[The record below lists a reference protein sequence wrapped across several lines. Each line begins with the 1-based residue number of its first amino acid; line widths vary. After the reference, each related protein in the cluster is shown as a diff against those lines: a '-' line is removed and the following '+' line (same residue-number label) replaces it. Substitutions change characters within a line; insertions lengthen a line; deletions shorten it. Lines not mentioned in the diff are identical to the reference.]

1 MSQARLAVRLPNHLG
16 DACMA
21 LPALELLAARCNPLT
36 LVGKP
41 WAAALFEGHGWPVV
55 ALHGDNGTQRT
66 QLREAFVAGTP
77 MLLLTNSFST
87 AMDARLAKLKPIGFA
102 TDGRGLLLHRA
113 IPVAPYAELH
123 MVAYYRALAATL
135 TGATERLPLR
145 INLRVSEAARA
156 RALALLAAA
165 GVAAPFVV
173 LCPVAIGLHHGKV
186 KAWDGFGRLATDLQ
200 ASGQR
205 VVAMPGPGET
215 DAVRAA
221 VPTATVLPESDV
233 GTFAAVLA
241 QAALAVAN
249 DSGAG
254 HVAAAV
260 NVPLLSIFGVTDPAR
275 TQPWGPHVVRVGG
288 ANGWPDYAS
297 VRGAAFG
304 TLGIA

>member
-1 MSQARLAVRLPNHLG
+1 VRLPNHLG

-21 LPALELLAARCNPLT
+21 LPALELLAARCNPIT

-41 WAAALFEGHGWPVV
+41 WAGALFEGHGWPVV
-55 ALHGDNGTQRT
+55 ELRGDNGAQRV
-66 QLREAFVAGTP
+66 QLRDAFTAGTP
-77 MLLLTNSFST
+77 ILLLTNSFST
-87 AMDARLAKLKPIGFA
+87 AMDARLARLKPIGFA
-102 TDGRGLLLHRA
+102 TDGRGLMLHRA
-113 IPVAPYAELH
+113 VPVAPYAELH

-135 TGATERLPLR
+135 TGANERLPVRITLR
-145 INLRVSEAARA
+145 ISEAARA
-156 RALALLAAA
+156 RALTLLAAA

-186 KAWDGFGRLATDLQ
+186 KAWDGFGRLAAELQ
-200 ASGQR
+200 ARSQC

-215 DAVRAA
+215 DAVKAA
-221 VPTATVLPESDV
+221 VPSVTILPESDV

-241 QAALAVAN
+241 QSALVVAN

-260 NVPLLSIFGVTDPAR
+260 NVPLISIFGVTDPTR
-275 TQPWGPHVVRVGG
+275 TQPWGPNVVRVGG
-288 ANGWPDYAS
+288 AEGWPDYAA

>member
-1 MSQARLAVRLPNHLG
+1 MNQARLAVRLPNHLG

-55 ALHGDNGTQRT
+55 ALRGDNTEQRT

-87 AMDARLAKLKPIGFA
+87 AMDARLARLKPIGFA
-102 TDGRGLLLHRA
+102 TDGRGLMLHRA

-135 TGATERLPLR
+135 TGATERLPVR

-156 RALALLAAA
+156 RALDLLAAA
-165 GVAAPFVV
+165 GVATPFVV
-173 LCPVAIGLHHGKV
+173 LCPVAIGLHYGKV
-186 KAWDGFGRLATDLQ
+186 KSWDGFGRLATELQ

-205 VVAMPGPGET
+205 VVAMPGSGR
-215 DAVRAA
+215 DGCRACRRA
-221 VPTATVLPESDV
+221 GRRRSCPRATSARSPPCSRRRRWWSPTTAAPAT
-233 GTFAAVLA
+233 
-241 QAALAVAN
+241 
-249 DSGAG
+249 
-254 HVAAAV
+254 
-260 NVPLLSIFGVTDPAR
+260 
-275 TQPWGPHVVRVGG
+275 
-288 ANGWPDYAS
+288 WPQRS
-297 VRGAAFG
+297 
-304 TLGIA
+304 TCH